1 MTTLRQKRAVRFCEH
16 WLHIK
21 FDGDID
27 NYNDVNLFLS
37 KYLDD
42 AKVISE
48 DAIESYYGWNDY

>member
-1 MTTLRQKRAVRFCEH
+1 MRQKRAVRFCEH
-16 WLHIK
+16 WLRIK

-48 DAIESYYGWNDY
+48 DAIESYYGWNEY